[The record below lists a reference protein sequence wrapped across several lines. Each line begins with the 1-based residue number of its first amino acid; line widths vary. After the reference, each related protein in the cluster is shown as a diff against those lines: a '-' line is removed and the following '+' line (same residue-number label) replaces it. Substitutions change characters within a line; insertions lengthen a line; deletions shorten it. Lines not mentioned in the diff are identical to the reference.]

1 MNSNSRPGQ
10 TQPEL
15 NHWQQAL
22 VAAQSRYQDL
32 QSRYD
37 HLAAQCQAQEQFLS
51 NIYDGVNQGIF
62 VIDVLAKAANG
73 SQENGAE
80 EAQNRFRI
88 VAFNPT
94 CEALTGLANEAIAG
108 KLLDDVLPE
117 DAAQIQQRYQT
128 CIESRAA
135 LSYEE
140 KLLFQGRESWWLTTL
155 HPLLDKDD
163 QVYRLV
169 GTTLNID
176 RRKQAETALTQLNQ
190 QLEQRVQSRT
200 AELEAANRLKDTLLT
215 RERQARTEVELAQAS
230 LAASERRYRN
240 VVNAIQ
246 EAIFQTDLDGNWQF
260 LSSVWTDIS
269 GLTIAECLDTGLW
282 QWVIP
287 ADQTDCRNC
296 LQKLISGEQEETLAV
311 FRLPQRRRDRSNS
324 ARPFA
329 TDTDFVTNTDTDA
342 DTAAL
347 REDSETHL
355 YIEMYAQVNCGSD
368 GEIDGVSGSLR
379 DITER
384 FRAQQLLQTRAEELT
399 RINAV
404 LLQTTTLLERRNQEL
419 DQFAYVTS
427 HDLKAPLRAIANLS
441 TWLEEDLG
449 NQLPADS
456 QHHMHLLR
464 GRVQRME
471 SLINGLLEYSRV
483 GRTEVPTERVDVEAL
498 LQEILDSL
506 AFPAEFTVDLPKTF
520 PTFEAKRL
528 LLRQVFANLLNNA
541 YKHCD
546 REDGRVQ
553 IHWRELATA
562 YEFSISDNG
571 PGIDPQY
578 HDRIFSVFQTLKA
591 RDQLESTGIGLSIVR
606 KIIESENGLIRVDSE
621 LGRGSS
627 FIVIWPKQVSS

>member
-1 MNSNSRPGQ
+1 M
-10 TQPEL
+10 
-15 NHWQQAL
+15 
-22 VAAQSRYQDL
+22 
-32 QSRYD
+32 
-37 HLAAQCQAQEQFLS
+37 
-51 NIYDGVNQGIF
+51 
-62 VIDVLAKAANG
+62 
-73 SQENGAE
+73 
-80 EAQNRFRI
+80 
-88 VAFNPT
+88 
-94 CEALTGLANEAIAG
+94 
-108 KLLDDVLPE
+108 
-117 DAAQIQQRYQT
+117 
-128 CIESRAA
+128 
-135 LSYEE
+135 
-140 KLLFQGRESWWLTTL
+140 
-155 HPLLDKDD
+155 
-163 QVYRLV
+163 
-169 GTTLNID
+169 
-176 RRKQAETALTQLNQ
+176 
-190 QLEQRVQSRT
+190 
-200 AELEAANRLKDTLLT
+200 
-215 RERQARTEVELAQAS
+215 
-230 LAASERRYRN
+230 
-240 VVNAIQ
+240 
-246 EAIFQTDLDGNWQF
+246 
-260 LSSVWTDIS
+260 
-269 GLTIAECLDTGLW
+269 
-282 QWVIP
+282 
-287 ADQTDCRNC
+287 
-296 LQKLISGEQEETLAV
+296 
-311 FRLPQRRRDRSNS
+311 
-324 ARPFA
+324 
-329 TDTDFVTNTDTDA
+329 
-342 DTAAL
+342 
-347 REDSETHL
+347 
-355 YIEMYAQVNCGSD
+355 
-368 GEIDGVSGSLR
+368 
-379 DITER
+379 
-384 FRAQQLLQTRAEELT
+384 
-399 RINAV
+399 

-449 NQLPADS
+449 YQLPADS

-546 REDGRVQ
+546 RNDGRVQ
-553 IHWRELATA
+553 IRWRELATA